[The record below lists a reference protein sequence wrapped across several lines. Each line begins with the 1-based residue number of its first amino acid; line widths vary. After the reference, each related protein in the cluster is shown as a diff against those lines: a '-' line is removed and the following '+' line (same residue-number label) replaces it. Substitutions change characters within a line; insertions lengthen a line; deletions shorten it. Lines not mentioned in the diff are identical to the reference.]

1 MTQRTE
7 DEILSRAPIKTKF
20 GSEEYEIPLLAV
32 TPQREWRKKLFADL
46 QPILA
51 AFDHQQVTGQ
61 NLLAGL
67 IASLTQ
73 FPDKLAD
80 LVFAYAPDLPK
91 DKILAE
97 ATEEQL
103 ILAFD
108 RIKVI
113 AFPFTPQ
120 LVGMR
125 NLFQAVG
132 SQPLGNSTN

>member
-1 MTQRTE
+1 MTPRTE

-20 GSEEYEIPLLAV
+20 GAAEYEIALLAV
-32 TPQREWRKKLFADL
+32 TPQREWRKKLFAEL

-51 AFDHQQVTGQ
+51 AFDPQGTGQ

-73 FPDKLAD
+73 FPDKLAE
-80 LVFAYAPDLPK
+80 LVFAYAPDLPQ

-108 RIKVI
+108 KIKVI

-120 LVGMR
+120 LAEMR
-125 NLFQAVG
+125 SLFKAVG
-132 SQPLGNSTN
+132 SQPLGNSTS

>member
-1 MTQRTE
+1 MTPRTE

-20 GSEEYEIPLLAV
+20 GTEEYEIPLLAV
-32 TPQREWRKKLFADL
+32 TPQREWRKKLFAEL

-51 AFDHQQVTGQ
+51 ALDPTATGQ
-61 NLLAGL
+61 NLVAGL

-120 LVGMR
+120 LAEMR
-125 NLFQAVG
+125 NLFKAVG
-132 SQPLGNSTN
+132 SQLSGNSTN